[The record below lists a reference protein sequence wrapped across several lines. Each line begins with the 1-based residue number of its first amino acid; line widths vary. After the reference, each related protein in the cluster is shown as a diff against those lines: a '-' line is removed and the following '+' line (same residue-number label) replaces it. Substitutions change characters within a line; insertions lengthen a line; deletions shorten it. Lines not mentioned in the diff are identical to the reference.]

1 MAVAV
6 TEVVATEVVVE
17 AAGTAAAKPAAVD
30 WAGACSEVVEVSAVH
45 RLVPQEGRAA
55 AADSVVGREVSL
67 AAVGW
72 AGASPRAMVAG
83 WLVVVGMARVGGAA
97 VAVVGTVLAT
107 LEVVAREEAAL
118 AARTV
123 EDGAAEARDVG
134 MEAVVTAV
142 EVTEAAAVARVRA
155 GTGACSAIRDAM
167 EASEDATAK
176 EGAARGTVVTEVA
189 W

>member
-1 MAVAV
+1 MVAV
-6 TEVVATEVVVE
+6 
-17 AAGTAAAKPAAVD
+17 
-30 WAGACSEVVEVSAVH
+30 
-45 RLVPQEGRAA
+45 
-55 AADSVVGREVSL
+55 
-67 AAVGW
+67 
-72 AGASPRAMVAG
+72 

-97 VAVVGTVLAT
+97 VAVVGTVPAT

-123 EDGAAEARDVG
+123 EDGAAEAKDVG
-134 MEAVVTAV
+134 MEAVVTAA
-142 EVTEAAAVARVRA
+142 EVTEVAAVARVRA